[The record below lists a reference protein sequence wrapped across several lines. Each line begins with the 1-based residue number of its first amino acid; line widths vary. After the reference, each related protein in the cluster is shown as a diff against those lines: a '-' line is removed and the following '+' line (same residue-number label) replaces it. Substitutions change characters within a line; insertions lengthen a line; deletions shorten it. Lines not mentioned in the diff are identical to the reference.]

1 MRQILLSLAWVFH
14 HYYWST
20 ELVLDC
26 VHFCFLNGDRY
37 ESYVYQPLFKVGC
50 VVFGSDGKESACSA
64 GDLDLIPGSGRYP
77 GEGNNNPLQYP
88 CLENPMDRGAWQD
101 TVQGV
106 TKSQTWLNDFYLS
119 QEPFSNL
126 FFPKPDSHFPSIAF
140 SLKWWDSDRGSPLGA
155 DGKAHF
161 SDERNRHSWSSP
173 PVCLKWGHEA

>member
-1 MRQILLSLAWVFH
+1 MGCRFDPWLFPGEVTDKEYACQRRSRKRCRFNPWVRKMP
-14 HYYWST
+14 W
-20 ELVLDC
+20 
-26 VHFCFLNGDRY
+26 R
-37 ESYVYQPLFKVGC
+37 
-50 VVFGSDGKESACSA
+50 SAC
-64 GDLDLIPGSGRYP
+64 
-77 GEGNNNPLQYP
+77 NPLQYP